1 MGISFA
7 SAFNLPGIVAY
18 VAELTENHV
27 KMAKSRDLAI
37 LTFTCNLDESNP
49 EYVKVPN
56 ALNKT

>member
-7 SAFNLPGIVAY
+7 SAFKLPGIVAY

-49 EYVKVPN
+49 EYVKVPS
-56 ALNKT
+56 A